1 VRGVNGLSGAERQQS
16 GAILKSLFAASLALL
31 ITGCA
36 HNNAGEDRGFHPPLG
51 NTKADPTPA
60 PPAAATTLSQ
70 GTLAPDDT
78 KQTGLATWYGSEFAG
93 KPTANGERFDPNAMT
108 AAHRKLKFG
117 TWVEVRRVDTGRTVR
132 VRINDRG
139 PWGDSRKVIDLSRR
153 AATDLDMIKEG
164 AVKVEVRVV
173 HGPE

>member
-1 VRGVNGLSGAERQQS
+1 MPGANG
-16 GAILKSLFAASLALL
+16 KSLFAASLALL

-36 HNNAGEDRGFHPPLG
+36 HGNAEERGFHPPLG
-51 NTKADPTPA
+51 NTHADPPPA
-60 PPAAATTLSQ
+60 PPPTLSQ

-78 KQTGLATWYGSEFAG
+78 KQTGLATWYGSDFAG

-153 AATDLDMIKEG
+153 AAAELDMIKEG

-173 HGPE
+173 RGPD